1 MLQETQHLKE
11 IETVESR
18 TMDYSK
24 VTMSVVMMA
33 DQANLYGNI
42 HGGEILKVMD
52 TAAGV
57 AAHKHARSI
66 VVTAMIDEV
75 TFHLPI
81 RVGNLVTY
89 HAQVIYAG
97 KTSMEVAVNVTIED
111 LYKDQSTQK
120 ALTAFFT
127 MVAIGKDGVPKP
139 VPSLQPLTEEER
151 RLFEQG
157 RKRYLR
163 HKKIREQIGICG

>member
-1 MLQETQHLKE
+1 M
-11 IETVESR
+11 ESR
-18 TMDYSK
+18 SMDYSK
-24 VTMSVVMMA
+24 VTMSVVMMP
-33 DQANLYGNI
+33 DQANPHGNI

-57 AAHKHARSI
+57 AAHKHARVA

-75 TFHLPI
+75 KFHLPI
-81 RVGNLVTY
+81 RIGNLVTY

-97 KTSMEVAVNVTIED
+97 KTSMEVAVSVTVED

-127 MVAIGKDGVPKP
+127 MVALDKEGKPKQVPTLEP
-139 VPSLQPLTEEER
+139 VTDEDR
-151 RLFEQG
+151 ILFEQG
-157 RKRYLR
+157 RQRYLR
-163 HKKIREQIGICG
+163 HKKAKEQLESCG